1 MCFRKRKKQMDAMQA
16 KIDELT
22 DIVKNQRFIQYE
34 KDSKELAQTKELLSK
49 IVLPVKT
56 VQIAD
61 NESGHPV
68 IIIRYEPVNFV
79 LNFDD
84 NGETERNEMFYAMN
98 MLNLTPLKDM
108 EKIQKAIAQQ
118 QENLNKN

>member
-49 IVLPVKT
+49 ITLPVKT

-61 NESGHPV
+61 NEGGHPV